1 MNESTEKKQ
10 GGSRRTG
17 AIVLFILAAV
27 LLIAAAAGYI
37 LRQTSSVKANLD
49 QMRMSAVLH
58 AASEGLVDK
67 IAQEARADKLAELRK
82 DKNFRKRGLDEVN
95 GICDAAME
103 EARAEAEKKYSNPVV
118 NDEENLENSIEAF
131 EKVMEMLK
139 DEFSIKS
146 RNKKK

>member
-49 QMRMSAVLH
+49 QRRMSAVLH

-82 DKNFRKRGLDEVN
+82 DKNFRKRGLDQPNSV
-95 GICDAAME
+95 DVY
-103 EARAEAEKKYSNPVV
+103 RVV
-118 NDEENLENSIEAF
+118 VGMSPENLRRHI
-131 EKVMEMLK
+131 
-139 DEFSIKS
+139 
-146 RNKKK
+146 RNRADAGHGLCDMNCIQSL